1 MTAPK
6 QRRIVLPL
14 IALTLCLV
22 LAACDRTSSAQS
34 TDTAVAEQST
44 LAPSPSV
51 VPASGET
58 SAGTSTIEEAQAF
71 ILSRL
76 AQQSLPKGTIWNP
89 SDVTLTAQ
97 RWTWRELQTTLSVGA
112 GFGAGLNV
120 YEQYEVD
127 PRTLSVPVRVDGN
140 NIQFE
145 CALAK
150 CISVQK
156 SIQTIKTLDTEI
168 KETTSTEQRAS
179 NFWYSSSEEE
189 ATRVAAAMNLALARY
204 GARVK
209 VF

>member
-1 MTAPK
+1 M
-6 QRRIVLPL
+6 
-14 IALTLCLV
+14 
-22 LAACDRTSSAQS
+22 
-34 TDTAVAEQST
+34 
-44 LAPSPSV
+44 
-51 VPASGET
+51 
-58 SAGTSTIEEAQAF
+58 
-71 ILSRL
+71 
-76 AQQSLPKGTIWNP
+76 
-89 SDVTLTAQ
+89 
-97 RWTWRELQTTLSVGA
+97 
-112 GFGAGLNV
+112 NV

-127 PRTLSVPVRVDGN
+127 PRTLRVPVRVDGN

-145 CALAK
+145 GPLTK

-156 SIQTIKTLDTEI
+156 SIQTMTTLDTEI